1 MIEYLKLKSPPS
13 VGTRGDSRG
22 ATQVNA
28 CSTKQKTLCDATGK
42 GSQRHSFQV
51 RSLARRIPSL
61 YNGSSRIGLL
71 NLVRELPNPT
81 RSPVQLGGPF
91 GFCAFALLSPCG
103 HSRPR
108 ARLSGNRFE
117 AYSSSSAYLC
127 YWALFYDGGGQMSRG
142 NPGYTRFNF

>member
-1 MIEYLKLKSPPS
+1 MVRGLSSMVGLKTESPPS

-28 CSTKQKTLCDATGK
+28 YGQIPFTGLNKNSLCDATGK

-51 RSLARRIPSL
+51 RHIACGMWL
-61 YNGSSRIGLL
+61 YPCSITGAP
-71 NLVRELPNPT
+71 ELGYL
-81 RSPVQLGGPF
+81 RLCSPVQLGGPF

-108 ARLSGNRFE
+108 LLGSLEIALKRTRPRQRF
-117 AYSSSSAYLC
+117 
-127 YWALFYDGGGQMSRG
+127 
-142 NPGYTRFNF
+142 